1 MIRRKGSFRINEKKA
16 KFSRF
21 KKEVPI
27 LLANKSRNH
36 FLEGFRRGGGQT
48 DKSRSGWAPRKSRRQ
63 PSRAILVL
71 SGALRRDISV
81 LFSQWSKIIVGSI
94 NLPYSR
100 RHNEGLA
107 GMPQREFIGESRELK
122 RKHIK
127 IILRKLIRL

>member
-1 MIRRKGSFRINEKKA
+1 MIRKKGSFSIKEKKV

-21 KKEVPI
+21 KKEVPR
-27 LLANKSRNH
+27 LLANESRNH

-48 DKSRSGWAPRKSRRQ
+48 DRSRGGWKPRKSRRQ

-81 LFSQWSKIIVGSI
+81 LFSQWSKIVVGSI
-94 NLPYSR
+94 NLPYAR

-107 GMPQREFIGESRELK
+107 GMPQREFIGESRSLK
-122 RKHIK
+122 KKHIK
-127 IILRKLIRL
+127 IILRNLIRL